1 MAYAV
6 ILVRWWK
13 LAEIG
18 HEGIMPGNGL
28 VIKKLSPWCLVDFI
42 DIVIRKHGS
51 SSDIVLH

>member
-28 VIKKLSPWCLVDFI
+28 VIKKLSPWCIVDII